1 MVIDYKSFNE
11 KGNPQVHSTSQERMK
26 DVFITEEMIQLEKNH
41 HLTVPSYTDSG
52 KDHQWML
59 YLDYQAGFQDPTKR
73 LWHFPQFMTENSIF
87 FQ

>member
-1 MVIDYKSFNE
+1 MKKETHKSIAL
-11 KGNPQVHSTSQERMK
+11 SQERMHEGCIHYRRNDK
-26 DVFITEEMIQLEKNH
+26 IRKITI
-41 HLTVPSYTDSG
+41 LTVPSYTDSG

-59 YLDYQAGFQDPTKR
+59 YLDYKAGFQDPIKR